1 MLLINI
7 IFMSTAYCQY
17 SDSLL
22 IIEQKIS
29 SGSHKQCIAELNA
42 IPKSSLSALNK
53 ALYTYLLANCYNYN
67 DEPDKAY
74 LYYLEAKKQYKK
86 LDSIDKA
93 MSINIDLAFLISS
106 DINKINRYDK
116 YINEYFEY
124 AKKQNNPKLLARGY
138 MHLANKEIDNKNY
151 LKSLGLM
158 HKAKKL
164 NRQINDEK
172 LESTINNN
180 MATLYSEAFNKPDS
194 ALYYLKEDL
203 KYIKSINNNEYLCYN
218 YINQASAYYYLE
230 DHQTALQYLKK
241 ADSIPFGNHEL
252 FTKKLLYD
260 NMHYNY
266 EAIKDYE
273 NAYNY
278 LVLSNEFADSINL
291 IEQNIA
297 INDIQTKYQA
307 KEKELENEVLKGDIK
322 TNRIILYSS
331 LIALAISFVIGFLII
346 KNSRK
351 REKISRQEKL
361 IEQQKLDKAL
371 KDYELHSIDMM
382 LEGQEKERQRI
393 ANDLHDNL
401 GSMLAALKLNFE
413 NLRLRRN
420 EVRGAEDKLYDRTDN
435 LIEEAYQK
443 VRSLA
448 HAKNAGVFANEG
460 LIPALKKLAEKISI
474 PGRLVIAVTS
484 FGFNKRLENKYEITI
499 FRIIQE
505 LATNIIKHSKASE
518 ASVQLTHHDDNINI
532 IIEDNGIGIKKS
544 EQNKADGM
552 GLQTIIKKTEQLG
565 GTFNIDSTPG
575 KGTTIII
582 DIPI

>member
-1 MLLINI
+1 
-7 IFMSTAYCQY
+7 MSTAYCQY
-17 SDSLL
+17 SDDLL
-22 IIEQKIS
+22 VLEKKIYSGDYKKCIE
-29 SGSHKQCIAELNA
+29 ELNNLNTN
-42 IPKSSLSALNK
+42 KYSLLNK
-53 ALYTYLLANCYNYN
+53 AFYTYLLANCYSYN
-67 DEPDKAY
+67 DEPDKAIE
-74 LYYLEAKKQYKK
+74 YYLEAKKQYSK

-106 DINKINRYDK
+106 DINKINAHDK
-116 YINEYFEY
+116 YVDEYFDY
-124 AKKQNNPKLLARGY
+124 ATKQNNPKLLARGY
-138 MHLANKEIDNKNY
+138 MHLANKEMDNENFSAS
-151 LKSLGLM
+151 LKLFL
-158 HKAKKL
+158 KAKEL
-164 NRQINDEK
+164 NLKISDKK

-180 MATLYSEAFNKPDS
+180 IATLYSEAFNKPDS

-203 KYIKSINNNEYLCYN
+203 KYIKSINNNQYLCYN
-218 YINQASAYYYLE
+218 YINQAAAYYYLK
-230 DHQTALQYLKK
+230 DHKTALRYLKK
-241 ADSIPFGNHEL
+241 ADSIPFDNHEL

-266 EAIKDYE
+266 EAINDYE

-278 LVLSNEFADSINL
+278 LALSNQLADSINL

-297 INDIQTKYQA
+297 INDIQTKYQV
-307 KEKELENEVLKGDIK
+307 KEKELENEVLKSNIK
-322 TNRIILYSS
+322 TNRILLYSFLVIL
-331 LIALAISFVIGFLII
+331 LISIVIGFLII
-346 KNSRK
+346 KNYRK

-420 EVRGAEDKLYDRTDN
+420 EVRGAEDKLYDRTDT

-474 PGRLVIAVTS
+474 PGRLAIEVTA

-532 IIEDNGIGIKKS
+532 IIEDNGIGFKQT
-544 EQNKADGM
+544 EQNKEDGM
-552 GLQTIIKKTEQLG
+552 GLQNIIKKTEQLG

>member
-1 MLLINI
+1 
-7 IFMSTAYCQY
+7 MSTAYCQY
-17 SDSLL
+17 SDNLL
-22 IIEQKIS
+22 TIEQKIS
-29 SGSHKQCIAELNA
+29 SGSHKQCIKELNA
-42 IPKSSLSALNK
+42 IPQSSLSALNK
-53 ALYTYLLANCYNYN
+53 ALHTYLLANCYNYN
-67 DEPDKAY
+67 DEPDKAIE
-74 LYYLEAKKQYKK
+74 YYLDAKKQYSR

-106 DINKINRYDK
+106 DINKINAYDK
-116 YINEYFEY
+116 YVDEYFDY
-124 AKKQNNPKLLARGY
+124 AKKQNSPKLLARGY
-138 MHLANKEIDNKNY
+138 MHMANKEMDNENY
-151 LKSLGLM
+151 SASLNLFL
-158 HKAKKL
+158 KAKKL
-164 NRQINDEK
+164 NLKINDKK

-180 MATLYSEAFNKPDS
+180 IATLYSEALNKPDS

-203 KYIKSINNNEYLCYN
+203 KYIKSINNNQYLCYN
-218 YINQASAYYYLE
+218 YINQAAAYYYLE
-230 DHQTALQYLKK
+230 DYKTALRYLKK
-241 ADSIPFGNHEL
+241 ADSIPFNNHEL

-266 EAIKDYE
+266 EAINDYE

-278 LVLSNEFADSINL
+278 LVLSNKLADSLNL

-331 LIALAISFVIGFLII
+331 LLVLAISFVIGFLII

-420 EVRGAEDKLYDRTDN
+420 EVRDEEDKLYDRTDN

-474 PGRLVIAVTS
+474 PGRLAITVTS
-484 FGFNKRLENKYEITI
+484 FGFNKRLENKLEITI

-518 ASVQLTHHDDNINI
+518 ANVQLTHHDDNINI